1 MVVLNYFKAMQE
13 HISGHFLVR
22 HKKIIISYTDIIVIT
37 IKPSPVVYSSN
48 AENRWKKI
56 NIFTSAQHRFIS
68 FLTAVAIVIFNF
80 VILERQH
87 CNFNHKVLGEIPKSK
102 SCEARWTVPLELD
115 PTPKGDQ
122 N

>member
-1 MVVLNYFKAMQE
+1 M
-13 HISGHFLVR
+13 
-22 HKKIIISYTDIIVIT
+22 
-37 IKPSPVVYSSN
+37 
-48 AENRWKKI
+48 
-56 NIFTSAQHRFIS
+56 
-68 FLTAVAIVIFNF
+68 AVAIVIFNY

-102 SCEARWTVPLELD
+102 SCEARWTVPLALELD